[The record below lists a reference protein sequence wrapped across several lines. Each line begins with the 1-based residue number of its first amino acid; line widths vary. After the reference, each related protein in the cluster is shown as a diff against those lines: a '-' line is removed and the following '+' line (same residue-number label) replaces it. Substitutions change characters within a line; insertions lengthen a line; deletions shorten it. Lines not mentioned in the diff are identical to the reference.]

1 MHVLQELPEGYEEK
15 LRIDL
20 QNDKK
25 TMLIINIAANVAMV
39 LMLVLMHFIVPFT
52 SYIDLEGS
60 LLVYFL
66 KIFLIR

>member
-15 LRIDL
+15 LKIDL

-39 LMLVLMHFIVPFT
+39 LMLVLM
-52 SYIDLEGS
+52 L
-60 LLVYFL
+60 
-66 KIFLIR
+66 